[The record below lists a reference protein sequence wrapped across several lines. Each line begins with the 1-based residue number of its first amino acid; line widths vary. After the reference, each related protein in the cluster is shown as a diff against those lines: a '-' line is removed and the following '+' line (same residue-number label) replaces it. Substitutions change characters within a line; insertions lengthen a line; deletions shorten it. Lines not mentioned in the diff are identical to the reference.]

1 MRGVNNVRSAER
13 YPGRRA
19 RLARIAMKAIPCRTS
34 LSLPSPPPG
43 PLSIVVGQSGEFS
56 SSAKITRADHAD
68 RHVAENVNAQAGMYL
83 GEEEEGRG
91 GGGGKHA
98 ALNHAGMLTTAHL
111 SPRGVS
117 RKTHYE
123 SLAQIRLIEYD
134 EWRARARG
142 EDSHR
147 ALR

>member
-1 MRGVNNVRSAER
+1 
-13 YPGRRA
+13 
-19 RLARIAMKAIPCRTS
+19 
-34 LSLPSPPPG
+34 
-43 PLSIVVGQSGEFS
+43 
-56 SSAKITRADHAD
+56 
-68 RHVAENVNAQAGMYL
+68 MYL

-134 EWRARARG
+134 EWRARARAERILTG
-142 EDSHR
+142 LSDDDFLQISR
-147 ALR
+147 CAG